1 MVRFEAI
8 RTLSFTK
15 NFCAVKTTLPSYMWY
30 LPISAGAPDLEPFL
44 TVSRSGDETF
54 QQEVFPLSFFSDRI
68 SVRTFHLLQVSTWR
82 INCLQRQKCLT
93 FIDLIDDH
101 WCVSDSIDA
110 IKINTCGQLNRPD
123 LSLLSLYY
131 HVLGQSSSSNEIE
144 SYFVLMNIHKKW
156 SHDRW
161 MNSANYSH
169 GGIISQIL

>member
-1 MVRFEAI
+1 MHIVIHVISPDFGGSSRFGAFPHGLTLGRRNLPTRVFSNVI
-8 RTLSFTK
+8 FLGPYFSPNILSFT
-15 NFCAVKTTLPSYMWY
+15 A
-30 LPISAGAPDLEPFL
+30 
-44 TVSRSGDETF
+44 
-54 QQEVFPLSFFSDRI
+54 
-68 SVRTFHLLQVSTWR
+68 VSTWR

-123 LSLLSLYY
+123 MSLLSLYY
-131 HVLGQSSSSNEIE
+131 HVSGQSSSANELE
-144 SYFVLMNIHKKW
+144 SYFALMNIHKKW

-161 MNSANYSH
+161 MNSANYSR